1 MYKELNHFTA
11 LRYLE
16 AAARH
21 KSYSL
26 AAQELYVT
34 QAAVSQQIR
43 LLESNLGCKL
53 FYRQGRTMQPTS
65 QGKQLALSLSR
76 SFADIAA
83 SVRQVSCEP
92 LEGILT
98 VTTTQSFASMILIPN
113 MWRFAEAYPEIAV
126 RVLVSPAVE
135 DIRHT
140 EVDVAIRYGHS
151 LFADLEQEVILE
163 DQLVPLCS
171 PAFAEQAQLND
182 IANMAHCKLVYYAYS
197 DYWQNWFDKA
207 GISRCS
213 NNSQWLEVSN
223 MDFALGAVITG
234 HGVCLGSPRQAKH
247 YLEQG
252 LLVQPFN
259 ISCEPSVRYSFLY
272 NPDSPRKA
280 RILEFKNWLME
291 LMRKL

>member
-11 LRYLE
+11 LRYVE

-21 KSYSL
+21 QSYSL

-43 LLESNLGCKL
+43 LLETHLGCKL

-65 QGKQLALSLSR
+65 QGKQLAQSLSKN
-76 SFADIAA
+76 FAEIAA
-83 SVRQVSCEP
+83 SVKQISCEP
-92 LEGILT
+92 LEGVLT

-113 MWRFAEAYPEIAV
+113 MWRFAELYPDIAV

-151 LFADLEQEVILE
+151 QFPDLAQEVILE

-171 PAFAEQAQLND
+171 PAFAEQAQLSD
-182 IANMAHCKLVYYAYS
+182 IANMAHCRLVYYAYN

-213 NNSQWLEVSN
+213 SNSQWLEVSN

-234 HGVCLGSPRQAKH
+234 HGVCLGSPKQAKH
-247 YLEQG
+247 YLAQG

-272 NPDSPRKA
+272 NPDSPRRA
-280 RILEFKNWLME
+280 RC
-291 LMRKL
+291 

>member
-11 LRYLE
+11 LRYVE

-21 KSYSL
+21 QSYSL

-43 LLESNLGCKL
+43 LLESHLGRKL
-53 FYRQGRTMQPTS
+53 FYRQGRAMQPTS
-65 QGKQLALSLSR
+65 QGKQLAQALSD
-76 SFADIAA
+76 SFESIAA
-83 SVRQVSCEP
+83 SVKQISCEP
-92 LEGILT
+92 LEGVLT

-113 MWRFAEAYPEIAV
+113 MWRFAQAYPHIAV

-151 LFADLEQEVILE
+151 QFPGLEQEVILE
-163 DQLVPLCS
+163 EQLVPLCS
-171 PAFAEQAQLND
+171 PTFAQQAKLND
-182 IANMAHCKLVYYAYS
+182 IANMAHCQLVYYTYN
-197 DYWQNWFDKA
+197 DYWQNWFNKA

-213 NNSQWLEVSN
+213 DNSQWLEVSN

-234 HGVCLGSPRQAKH
+234 HGVCLGSPMQAKH

-252 LLVQPFN
+252 LLVQPFD
-259 ISCEPSVRYSFLY
+259 ISCEPSVRYSFLF
-272 NPDSPRKA
+272 NPDSPRRE
-280 RILEFKNWLME
+280 RISEFRNWLVD
-291 LMRKL
+291 LLNKP